1 MEKFSE
7 RLKELRVEKG
17 LSQMALASETGLTA
31 AAIGFWELGKRVP
44 NAEAVV
50 TLAKYFGVSTDYL
63 LGLED

>member
-1 MEKFSE
+1 ME
-7 RLKELRVEKG
+7 
-17 LSQMALASETGLTA
+17 LASKTGLTA